1 MLLLKE
7 RINNEGIVLNNSILK
22 VDAFLNQQIDP
33 DLLMEIGKEF
43 YFRFQGKKIDRILTV
58 EASGISVALTTG
70 LLMHVPVVF
79 GRKQKSVLMNEEAYQ
94 TKVFSFTKKKTS
106 TVVVLKKF
114 LPPGENVLILDDFL
128 AMGEASMGLA
138 DLVHQAGSEVVG
150 IGIVIEKSFQT
161 GRQRLVD
168 AGYQVESLA
177 RIKKYENNKVV
188 FED

>member
-1 MLLLKE
+1 MLSLKE

-33 DLLMEIGKEF
+33 DLLMEIGREF

-79 GRKQKSVLMNEEAYQ
+79 ARKQKSVIMNEEAYQ
-94 TKVFSFTKKKTS
+94 TEVFSFTKKKTS
-106 TVVVLKKF
+106 TIAVLKKF
-114 LPPGENVLILDDFL
+114 LPSGENVLILDDFL
-128 AMGEASMGLA
+128 AMGEASMGLIN
-138 DLVHQAGSEVVG
+138 LVHQAGSEVIG

-177 RIKKYENNKVV
+177 RIKKFENNKVV
-188 FED
+188 FEE